1 MFSRAPIT
9 AWSPAAYNA
18 ASTGSDAATHA
29 LSAGT
34 TKLIVGALPFDPAAA
49 TALYEPAEAT
59 IASRPWQPRDPQAL
73 PTTRVDREI
82 PSSSEHLRRV
92 EKLIGRLRSGEID
105 KVVAAR
111 TVELR
116 TQTPISPNRAR
127 RTHGGAQSRRQHL
140 CRRPLC
146 CGSRIRG
153 PQPGRREPPEVL
165 VSRRGRVVTCR
176 PLAGTTKRS
185 ADADQDREAGESL
198 LHSTKNLAEHAF
210 VTSWIR
216 EVLQP
221 MCSDLSVPAT
231 PELTNTHEVWH
242 LASPIRGTLRNDTTA
257 LDLAIALHPTPALC
271 GTPTDAALKVIR
283 ETEEPRRFYGGAV
296 GWCDEAG
303 DGDWVVA
310 IRCRRDRCRRPQR
323 LGQRGWWNRRRIGSA
338 GRTRRDVHETAHSVD
353 RAWCRNP
360 RLTSTSRG

>member
-1 MFSRAPIT
+1 MDGFVLSRPDHSVVT
-9 AWSPAAYNA
+9 RGVRRSFD
-18 ASTGSDAATHA
+18 SFDAATHA

-59 IASRPWQPRDPQAL
+59 ITSRPWQPCDPQAL

-116 TQTPISPNRAR
+116 TQTPIFPTALAAR
-127 RTHGGAQSRRQHL
+127 MAALNPVANTFAVDLSAAGAEFEGHSL
-140 CRRPLC
+140 V
-146 CGSRIRG
+146 GAT
-153 PQPGRREPPEVL
+153 PEVL

-185 ADADQDREAGESL
+185 AHADQDREAGESL

-210 VTSWIR
+210 VTAWIR

-310 IRCRRDRCRRPQR
+310 IRCAEISADGRNA
-323 LGQRGWWNRRRIGSA
+323 WASA
-338 GRTRRDVHETAHSVD
+338 GGGIVAESDPQDELD
-353 RAWCRNP
+353 E
-360 RLTSTSRG
+360 TSTKLRTLLTALGAETLD

>member
-1 MFSRAPIT
+1 MDGFVLSRPDHSVVT
-9 AWSPAAYNA
+9 RGVRRSFD
-18 ASTGSDAATHA
+18 SSDAATHA

-34 TKLIVGALPFDPAAA
+34 TKLIVGALPFDPAAP

-59 IASRPWQPRDPQAL
+59 IASRPWQPVDPPAL
-73 PTTRVDREI
+73 PTTKVGREI

-116 TQTPISPNRAR
+116 TQTPISPTALAAR
-127 RTHGGAQSRRQHL
+127 MAALNPVANTFAVDLSAAGAAFEGHSL
-140 CRRPLC
+140 V
-146 CGSRIRG
+146 GAT
-153 PQPGRREPPEVL
+153 PEVL

-185 ADADQDREAGESL
+185 ADSEQDREAGESL

-210 VTSWIR
+210 VTAWIR

-231 PELTNTHEVWH
+231 PEL
-242 LASPIRGTLRNDTTA
+242 
-257 LDLAIALHPTPALC
+257 
-271 GTPTDAALKVIR
+271 
-283 ETEEPRRFYGGAV
+283 
-296 GWCDEAG
+296 
-303 DGDWVVA
+303 
-310 IRCRRDRCRRPQR
+310 
-323 LGQRGWWNRRRIGSA
+323 
-338 GRTRRDVHETAHSVD
+338 
-353 RAWCRNP
+353 
-360 RLTSTSRG
+360 